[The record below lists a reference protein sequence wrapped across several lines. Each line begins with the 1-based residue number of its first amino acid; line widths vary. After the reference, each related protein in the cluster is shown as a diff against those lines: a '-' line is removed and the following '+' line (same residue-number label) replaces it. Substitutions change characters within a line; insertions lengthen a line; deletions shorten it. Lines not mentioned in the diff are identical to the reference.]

1 MGQDV
6 SKIYL
11 SITEAREILGE
22 VAITM
27 SDNEIEI
34 QLENL
39 KCLAESWLDDY
50 EKSISTNKHDK
61 IPT

>member
-6 SKIYL
+6 SKIHL

-22 VAITM
+22 VAVSM
-27 SDNEIEI
+27 SDNEVEI

-39 KCLAESWLDDY
+39 KYLAESWIDNF
-50 EKSISTNKHDK
+50 EKSISTNK
-61 IPT
+61 TNLR

>member
-6 SKIYL
+6 TKIHL

-22 VAITM
+22 IAVSM

-39 KCLAESWLDDY
+39 KYLAESWIDNF
-50 EKSISTNKHDK
+50 EKSNF
-61 IPT
+61 

>member
-11 SITEAREILGE
+11 SIIEAREILGE
-22 VAITM
+22 VAVSM

-39 KCLAESWLDDY
+39 KYLAESWVDNCLLYTSPSPRD
-50 EKSISTNKHDK
+50 
-61 IPT
+61 